1 MSGLGGTGAEIKN
14 EIVALMPAVHRFAM
28 RFERSV
34 TDADDLTQDTVLKA
48 LAHIDQFRPGTSVKS
63 WLFTIARNTYCTKY
77 KIRQRFTLCAD
88 MEVATS
94 GQAVQSTQEW
104 SLRTGEVDKAISAL
118 DPDKRKK
125 DQADGAEDDCPDQL
139 ETEGGACL
147 RRRRDEAGFE
157 EATDAGNDA
166 EGDLQELLHALG
178 IPLSISDLACRSA
191 SSMRSAA
198 GRSPF
203 EAAAAA
209 ACSSG

>member
-1 MSGLGGTGAEIKN
+1 MSGLGGTGAEIKK

-118 DPDKRKK
+118 DPDKR
-125 DQADGAEDDCPDQL
+125 QALLMAVNGDSYEDI
-139 ETEGGACL
+139 
-147 RRRRDEAGFE
+147 AGVC
-157 EATDAGNDA
+157 GC
-166 EGDLQELLHALG
+166 ELGTIKSRIARARAAVISALG
-178 IPLSISDLACRSA
+178 ETTA
-191 SSMRSAA
+191 SGAVAA
-198 GRSPF
+198 R
-203 EAAAAA
+203 
-209 ACSSG
+209 